1 MEITIMGTNSKK
13 GLGISTRSFVVALV
27 IIFILMCVTYAVTFI
42 VPGGQYERVEENGQE
57 IIVTDSFQ
65 YTEGGMPFWKW
76 ILSPFLVLG
85 AEGSGTIIAV
95 IIFLLLVGGV
105 FNALDKSG
113 MMKYMLGKIVSR
125 FGAVRYKLLAIIVFF
140 FMAMGAFIGSFEEC
154 VPLVPIVVGL
164 ALALGWDELT
174 GLGMSLLAI
183 GCGFA
188 AGVCNPFTVGVA
200 QELAGLPMFSGI
212 WLRLVAFALIY
223 IVVLLFI
230 RHHAKKVERPIEAQE
245 LNKEF
250 VHDKNM
256 DVALVIFAVVL
267 GSGICVVLSSV
278 FVPAIQD
285 YTMIIVALTFLVA
298 GVGSVLMAGMDT
310 AALTRHFFNGIAS
323 ILPAVLMILMA
334 SSIKY
339 TLVEGGI
346 LDTLLYYAVEIAQ
359 QLPLE
364 LMILFIYLIVLFM
377 NFFISSGSAKA
388 FLLIPVV
395 VPLGQIFGI
404 SPQLSVLAF
413 AFGDGFSNILYPTN
427 AVLLISLGL
436 ANVSYGKWFKWTWKI
451 QAIILALT
459 SALLLLGL
467 ALNY

>member
-1 MEITIMGTNSKK
+1 MKTQVFDLKTE
-13 GLGISTRSFVVALV
+13 
-27 IIFILMCVTYAVTFI
+27 
-42 VPGGQYERVEENGQE
+42 YE
-57 IIVTDSFQ
+57 
-65 YTEGGMPFWKW
+65 
-76 ILSPFLVLG
+76 
-85 AEGSGTIIAV
+85 
-95 IIFLLLVGGV
+95 
-105 FNALDKSG
+105 
-113 MMKYMLGKIVSR
+113 
-125 FGAVRYKLLAIIVFF
+125 
-140 FMAMGAFIGSFEEC
+140 
-154 VPLVPIVVGL
+154 
-164 ALALGWDELT
+164 
-174 GLGMSLLAI
+174 
-183 GCGFA
+183 
-188 AGVCNPFTVGVA
+188 
-200 QELAGLPMFSGI
+200 
-212 WLRLVAFALIY
+212 
-223 IVVLLFI
+223 
-230 RHHAKKVERPIEAQE
+230 
-245 LNKEF
+245 
-250 VHDKNM
+250 
-256 DVALVIFAVVL
+256 
-267 GSGICVVLSSV
+267 
-278 FVPAIQD
+278 
-285 YTMIIVALTFLVA
+285 
-298 GVGSVLMAGMDT
+298 AGMDT

>member
-1 MEITIMGTNSKK
+1 MEQEKSKK
-13 GLGISTRSFVVALV
+13 GLGVSTRSFVVALV

-42 VPGGQYERVEENGQE
+42 VPGGQYDRIDDGSGQE
-57 IIVTDSFQ
+57 IIDTDSFK

-85 AEGSGTIIAV
+85 AEGSATIIAV
-95 IIFLLLVGGV
+95 IVFLLLVGGV

-113 MMKYMLGKIVSR
+113 MMRYMLDKIVAR
-125 FGAVRYKLLAIIVFF
+125 FGAVRYKLLAIIIFF

-164 ALALGWDELT
+164 AVALGWDALT

-188 AGVCNPFTVGVA
+188 SGVSNPFTVGVA

-212 WLRLVAFALIY
+212 WFRLLSFALIY
-223 IVVLLFI
+223 VVVWLFV
-230 RHHAKKVERPIEAQE
+230 RSHAKKVEKPIEE
-245 LNKEF
+245 ISLGGEF
-250 VHDKNM
+250 VSDKSM
-256 DVALVIFAVVL
+256 DVALVLFALIL

-285 YTMIIVALTFLVA
+285 YTMIIIALTFLVA
-298 GVGSVLMAGMDT
+298 GVCSVMISGMDT
-310 AALTRHFFNGIAS
+310 SDLTKHFFNGIAS

-346 LDTLLYYAVEIAQ
+346 LDTLLYYAVQIAQ
-359 QLPLE
+359 QLPRE

-388 FLLIPVV
+388 FLLIPVI
-395 VPLGQIFGI
+395 VPLAQVFGI
-404 SPQLSVLAF
+404 SAQLSVSAF
-413 AFGDGFSNILYPTN
+413 AYGDGFSNILYPTN

-436 ANVSYGKWFKWTWKI
+436 ADVSYGKWFKWTWKI
-451 QAIILALT
+451 QAILLALT
-459 SALLLLGL
+459 SLLLIFGL
-467 ALNY
+467 AIGY